1 MKSNWKKLLF
11 LFMLPLSLISCE
23 TVTTEI
29 ESEFPSEFYLLNKD
43 CFGRYF
49 YQNDIAGQVEYEL
62 YCKEGYTIEMTESVD
77 SVVLKDELGDI
88 TVLSKTDF
96 YNGFGKPIAVSRVK
110 HSDLK
115 FEINSLNSF
124 EDSSSID
131 EGMKLGKYQFSIKTN
146 NQDLFNRVFRC
157 NRIVSFD
164 SSNIQVYTP
173 VTHPNVFF
181 IDGINSC
188 LVMEMGYFDERG
200 DFAGWERF
208 SADIK
213 SIKKFD

>member
-1 MKSNWKKLLF
+1 MKLDWKKLLIIF
-11 LFMLPLSLISCE
+11 LVPLVVTSCE
-23 TVTTEI
+23 TSTIEI
-29 ESEFPSEFYLLNKD
+29 ESDFPSEFYLLNKD

-49 YQNDIAGQVEYEL
+49 YENDIAGKVEYEL
-62 YCKEGYTIEMTESVD
+62 YCKEGYTIEMTESAD
-77 SVVLKDELGDI
+77 SVKLEDELGDI
-88 TVLSKTDF
+88 SVLSKSDF
-96 YNGFGKPIAVSRVK
+96 YNGYGKPIAVNRIK

-115 FEINSLNSF
+115 FKINSLNSD
-124 EDSSSID
+124 EDSTSID
-131 EGMKLGKYQFSIKTN
+131 EGMKLGKYQFSIKTK

-164 SSNIQVYTP
+164 SSNINVYTP

-181 IDGINSC
+181 IDGINPC
-188 LVMEMGYFDERG
+188 LVMEMGYFDELG

-213 SIKKFD
+213 TIKKFD